1 MDAKLK
7 EIINKINNSSDLAAV
22 LAEVEASVLNVFG
35 AEGFIVY
42 NRQSSGEAIIPVYSS
57 KYEMKG
63 AKIPISTDNV
73 PGIVALAQKPMAINN
88 IQGPAEL
95 QKVHRNLKHPLSP
108 NHKAANNITSIL
120 AIPLKPGAVT
130 LGVLQV
136 FNKKGNGSFSKT
148 DLVSAN
154 KIGEAIGRKFQ
165 VSMQVTKAPFE
176 HLIESKIISIP
187 ELEKLEKKAKKEKVS
202 VGSLLMKEAN
212 IEIDDIGI
220 SLERYYLTPFMA
232 FDKYV
237 RIPEEL
243 VENVKDAYMK
253 ANRWVP
259 VSGDTEK
266 AFILIDDPTDI
277 QRIME
282 IESLLGS
289 KHYVFMVGLADD
301 IIEFIDRAPR
311 AKAGDKSAAAASLMD
326 LDSGGSDQLVA
337 AKKGGEMK
345 IGGAPTMV
353 TKKKAKDD
361 VPEDVIKL
369 VNKIIEMAKEKGASD
384 IHIQSTTGGAPGI
397 VRLRI
402 DGACRPVMEI
412 PSDQMKSVVA
422 RIKIIS
428 ELDIAERRKPQDGK
442 CVYEMEGGTVEL
454 RIATVPTVSGEN
466 VVMRI
471 LAASEPLPLQ
481 KLNFSS
487 RNIKELNKLAAHPHG
502 IILVVGPTGSGKT
515 TTLHAVLG
523 SINTPE
529 KVIWTAE
536 DPVEITQK
544 GLNQVQMHP
553 KIGLNFAMAM
563 RSFLRADPDVIMI
576 GEMRDQETA
585 QIGVEASL
593 TGHLV
598 LSTLHTN
605 SAAETITRLL
615 ELGIDPINFSD
626 ALLGVLAQ
634 RLVRTLC
641 EKCKKSYE
649 ANDDEFEMMKRHYG
663 EEYFDEIGI
672 KREGLKLYIPGGC
685 EVCGN
690 TGYKGRTGIHELL
703 VSSPEVRELIYKGAT
718 ASEIHNMGM
727 KQGMRT
733 IMQDGIV
740 KILKGQSD
748 ISQLIKVATV

>member
-1 MDAKLK
+1 VEPKLK
-7 EIINKINNSSDLAAV
+7 EIINKINKSSDLEGV
-22 LAEVEASVLNVFG
+22 LGEVEALALTVFG

-42 NRQSSGEAIIPVYSS
+42 KRQSSGDEIAPVYSS

-63 AKIPISTDNV
+63 AKIPISTHNV
-73 PGIVALAQKPMAINN
+73 PGIVALAQKPLAINN
-88 IQGPAEL
+88 IQGIAEL
-95 QKVHRNLKHPLSP
+95 RKVHRNLTHPLSP
-108 NHKAANNITSIL
+108 HHKAANNITSTL
-120 AIPLKPGAVT
+120 AIPLKPTAVT
-130 LGVLQV
+130 LGVLQL
-136 FNKKGNGSFSKT
+136 FNKKDHGSFSKADFT
-148 DLVSAN
+148 SA
-154 KIGEAIGRKFQ
+154 KRIGDAIGKKFQ
-165 VSMQVTKAPFE
+165 VAMHATDGLFE
-176 HLIESKIISIP
+176 HLVESKLISIP

-202 VGSLLMKEAN
+202 VGSLLMKSDN

-220 SLERYYLTPFMA
+220 SYERYYLTPFMA
-232 FDKYV
+232 YDKYV

-243 VENVKDAYMK
+243 VENVKDAYMR

-259 VSGDTEK
+259 VSGDAEK

-282 IESLLGS
+282 IESLLGA
-289 KHYVFMVGLADD
+289 KHYVFMVGLVED

-311 AKAGDKSAAAASLMD
+311 VKAGVKSVAAAALMD

-337 AKKGGEMK
+337 RHKGGELR
-345 IGGAPTMV
+345 IGGATTV
-353 TKKKAKDD
+353 SLKKKERED
-361 VPEDVIKL
+361 VSEDVIKL
-369 VNKIIEMAKEKGASD
+369 VNKIIETAKEMGSSD
-384 IHIQSTTGGAPGI
+384 IHIQATSGDAPGV
-397 VRLRI
+397 VRFRI

-412 PSDQMKSVVA
+412 PSGKMKSVAA

-442 CVYEMEGGTVEL
+442 CVYKMESGLVEL

-471 LAASEPLPLQ
+471 LSASEPLPLQ

-487 RNIKELNKLAAHPHG
+487 RNLKELNKLAAHPHG
-502 IILVVGPTGSGKT
+502 ILLVVGPTGSGKT

-536 DPVEITQK
+536 DPVEITQQ

-553 KIGLNFAMAM
+553 KIGLNFAVAM

-585 QIGVEASL
+585 RIGVEASL

-598 LSTLHTN
+598 MSTLHTN

-615 ELGIDPINFSD
+615 ELDIDPVNFSD

-634 RLVRTLC
+634 RLLRTLC

-663 EEYFDEIGI
+663 EEYFDELGI
-672 KREGLKLYIPGGC
+672 KREGLKLYIPAGCDICGG
-685 EVCGN
+685 
-690 TGYKGRTGIHELL
+690 TGYKGRTGVHELL
-703 VSSPEVRELIYKGAT
+703 VSSPEIRELIYKGAT
-718 ASEIHNMGM
+718 ATQIHSLGV

-733 IMQDGIV
+733 IMQDGIM

-748 ISQLIKVATV
+748 ISQLIKVAAV